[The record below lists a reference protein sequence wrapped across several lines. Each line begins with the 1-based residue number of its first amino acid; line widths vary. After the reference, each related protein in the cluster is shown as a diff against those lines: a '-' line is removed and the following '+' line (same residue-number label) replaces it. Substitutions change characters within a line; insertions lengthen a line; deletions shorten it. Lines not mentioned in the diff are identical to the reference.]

1 MQALAQYIM
10 RRRFNAVFV
19 AFVFALLPL
28 LEWLSAATVAL
39 VTLRKGWQQGLFILT
54 WACLAAGARW
64 AVGDALTLPMLAM
77 VFAGALVLR
86 QTVSLLYAV
95 ISITALSA
103 VMMLLFDKIMPAGL
117 AVLIETA
124 GQLLS
129 KQQLL
134 ETLAISNSEQWLK
147 EFAIT
152 VFGFSAAA
160 SALAALLI
168 ARWWQAVLY
177 NPGGFQE
184 EFHRLRLPPLI
195 LAALVA
201 VAVLMAGLVPELRFI
216 AVLVNLPVILAGV
229 ALVHSVV
236 KFYGLGS
243 QALVPF
249 YILLF
254 VFSAYV
260 YLLLLLLVIADSV
273 IDIRKR
279 LASTKHQ

>member
-28 LEWLSAATVAL
+28 LEWLSAAAVAL
-39 VTLRKGWQQGLFILT
+39 VTLRKGWQQGLFILI
-54 WACLAAGARW
+54 WACLSAGARW
-64 AVGDALTLPMLAM
+64 AVGDVLTLPMLVM

-86 QTVSLLYAV
+86 QTVSLVYAV

-103 VMMLLFDKIMPAGL
+103 VVMVLFEKIMPAGL
-117 AVLIETA
+117 AVLIEKA
-124 GQLLS
+124 GQMLS
-129 KQQLL
+129 ELQLL
-134 ETLAISNSEQWLK
+134 ETLAISNSEQWLV
-147 EFAIT
+147 ELT
-152 VFGFSAAA
+152 VTGFGFSVAAG
-160 SALAALLI
+160 ALAGLLI

-177 NPGGFQE
+177 NPGGFQK

-195 LAALVA
+195 LAALAAAA
-201 VAVLMAGLVPELRFI
+201 VVMAGLVPELRFI
-216 AVLVNLPVILAGV
+216 GVLVNLPVILAGV
-229 ALVHSVV
+229 ALVHSVA
-236 KFYGLGS
+236 KFYGLGY
-243 QALVPF
+243 QALAPF

-260 YLLLLLLVIADSV
+260 YLLLLLLVIADSF

-279 LASTKHQ
+279 LVSTNNQ